1 MAALC
6 IVLALALVGL
16 LFSRIHFHFSFRV
29 DFTRSSRLHSASRD
43 RVRQQLSPRREGLGS
58 QMAMGTAGSMKAG
71 TSGEAPAVRS
81 ISDRGVTKALEAAR
95 FAAEC
100 DLSSALVNLGVARQ
114 KARELAKRAM
124 PEGEDFDSR
133 FKWAVQHAA

>member
-1 MAALC
+1 MEKAIIITLS
-6 IVLALALVGL
+6 IALVGL

-29 DFTRSSRLHSASRD
+29 DFTRSSRLHSAP
-43 RVRQQLSPRREGLGS
+43 VTRRESAFASGRS

-100 DLSSALVNLGVARQ
+100 DLSSALVNLGVTRQ
-114 KARELAKRAM
+114 KARELAKAAM

-133 FKWAVQHAA
+133 FKWAIARAA